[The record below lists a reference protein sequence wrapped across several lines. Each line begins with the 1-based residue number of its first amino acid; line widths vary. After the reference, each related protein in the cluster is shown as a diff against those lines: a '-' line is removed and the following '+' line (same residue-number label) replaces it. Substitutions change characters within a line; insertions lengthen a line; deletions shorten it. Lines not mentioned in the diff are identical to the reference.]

1 MIRIGVK
8 SNIDKLVASL
18 SAFDERQLPYTIALA
33 LTRTAYDAQ
42 KEVRAAMP
50 SEFILR
56 RPHVQRGIRV
66 EAARRNNLV
75 ATVYSIDPFMARQE
89 YGGQKIPMDGGKSI
103 AIPLAARPDPRGII
117 PEELLPANL
126 GKAEYTI
133 SRNGNLVTKKGT
145 GGAAFRMVSNG
156 RTYLALRTPAGLK
169 MMYLLV
175 PSAHITP
182 RLNLGEITMRVVKQ
196 QLAHNFILA
205 AREAMATRREDGN
218 LRDH

>member
-1 MIRIGVK
+1 MIRLGVK
-8 SNIDKLVASL
+8 SDIDKLAAGL
-18 SAFDERQLPYTIALA
+18 SAFDPQQLPYTIARA
-33 LTRTAYDAQ
+33 LTATAKEAQ
-42 KEVRAAMP
+42 AQVVAAMP

-56 RPHVQRGIRV
+56 RDWILKGIRV
-66 EAARRNNLV
+66 QAAKKDNLV
-75 ATVYSIDPFMARQE
+75 ATLYSQDPFMARQE
-89 YGGQKIPMDGGKSI
+89 YGGQKIPMDGGKNI

-126 GKAEYTI
+126 GMAEYTV

-156 RTYLALRTPAGLK
+156 RTYLALRTAAGLK

-182 RLNLGEITMRVVKQ
+182 RLNMGEITMRVVKQ
-196 QLAHNFILA
+196 RFAHNFILA
-205 AREAMATRREDGN
+205 AREAMATRRAGGT
-218 LRDH
+218 LRDG